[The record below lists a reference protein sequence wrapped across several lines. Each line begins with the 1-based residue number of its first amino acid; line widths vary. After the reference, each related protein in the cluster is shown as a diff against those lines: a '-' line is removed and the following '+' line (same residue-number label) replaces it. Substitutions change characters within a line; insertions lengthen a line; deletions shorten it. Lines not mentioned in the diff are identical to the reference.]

1 MDAEARGF
9 ISFRFGVPLAFDLP
23 VYYYPPPYYY
33 YMPPVYYSAPSAS
46 SSQTQQACHEYQT
59 TAVIDGK
66 KQPVYGTA
74 CLQPDGSWR
83 IGQ

>member
-9 ISFRFGVPLAFDLP
+9 ISFRFGVPLAFDL
-23 VYYYPPPYYY
+23 
-33 YMPPVYYSAPSAS
+33 PVYYSAPSAS